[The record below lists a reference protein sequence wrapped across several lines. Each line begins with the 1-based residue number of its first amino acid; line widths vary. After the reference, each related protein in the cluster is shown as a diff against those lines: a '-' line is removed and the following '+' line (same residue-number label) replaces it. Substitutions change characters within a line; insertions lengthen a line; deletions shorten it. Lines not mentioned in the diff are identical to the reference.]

1 MKAKIEQLTPAEQ
14 AWISQQIEAAKE
26 FVSET
31 LGEGINDLPSP
42 QDLDQAFNAWLN
54 SSHDPADANFVVN
67 CVGIAFGQHLV
78 NTTPLKWVIATDDY
92 GTELAIYGLEGS
104 RDVLVYPQNFVAK
117 RYEAKS
123 GIFIVDSIKQIQAD
137 VSKIEIRTSPKK
149 PWKPWKPW

>member
-14 AWISQQIEAAKE
+14 EWISQQIEAAKV

-42 QDLDQAFNAWLN
+42 QDLDRAFNAWLT
-54 SSHDPADANFVVN
+54 SPSHDPADANFVVN

-78 NTTPLKWVIATDDY
+78 NTTPLKWVIATDEY
-92 GTELAIYGLEGS
+92 GTELAVFGLEGTG
-104 RDVLVYPQNFVAK
+104 DVLVYPQNFVAK

-123 GIFIVDSIKQIQAD
+123 GVFIVASIQQLQAD
-137 VSKIEIRTSPKK
+137 VSKIENRNSQKK
-149 PWKPWKPW
+149 GWRPW